1 MSMTV
6 SMRAVGG
13 KAGGGKNSLGWTV
26 LVEMVSQRIAA
37 IHKED
42 QTWTK
47 SV

>member
-1 MSMTV
+1 MGMTV
-6 SMRAVGG
+6 FMRAVGE
-13 KAGGGKNSLGWTV
+13 KADGGKDGLGWTV
-26 LVEMVSQRIAA
+26 LVEMVSQRFAA